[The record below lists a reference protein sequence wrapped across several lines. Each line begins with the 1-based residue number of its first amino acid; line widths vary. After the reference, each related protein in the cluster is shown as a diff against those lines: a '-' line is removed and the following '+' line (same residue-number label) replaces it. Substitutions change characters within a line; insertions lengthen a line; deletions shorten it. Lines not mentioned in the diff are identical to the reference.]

1 MNDTIII
8 AMPTWFYWYLVAWLG
23 IGAIRASVNLLNEFL
38 EWRINRS
45 KT

>member
-8 AMPTWFYWYLVAWLG
+8 ALPTWFYWFLVGWL
-23 IGAIRASVNLLNEFL
+23 AIDSIRTTLNLFNQFL